1 MSTSTTSPTAAAEL
15 VRRGYA
21 AFAQGDMATL
31 ADVFAPD
38 IVWTHRNDDR
48 WQEQKHGFD
57 AVAAFFGESVQ
68 LTAGTLRVEAKR
80 FLADDA
86 ADTVAVIAHM
96 YGSRPDGR
104 QLDDEQVHVFRIAD
118 GRATAVDQYI
128 GDPAAVR
135 EFWA

>member
-1 MSTSTTSPTAAAEL
+1 MSTSTTSPTAATEL

-31 ADVFAPD
+31 AGVFAPD
-38 IVWTHRNDDR
+38 IVWTHMNDDR
-48 WQEQKHGFD
+48 WAEPKHGFD

-80 FLADDA
+80 FLVDDA

-104 QLDDEQVHVFRIAD
+104 RLDDEQVHVFRIAD
-118 GRATAVDQYI
+118 GRATGVDQYI

-135 EFWA
+135 DFWA